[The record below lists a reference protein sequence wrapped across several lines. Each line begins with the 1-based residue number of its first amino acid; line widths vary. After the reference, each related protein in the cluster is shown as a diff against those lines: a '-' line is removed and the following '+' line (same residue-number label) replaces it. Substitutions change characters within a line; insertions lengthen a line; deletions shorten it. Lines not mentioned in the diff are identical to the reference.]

1 MSPKLARLL
10 IAASIAAL
18 TTASVMIPPKPTVL
32 VVRAYMPYDEVIKR
46 SSYPAQAHGIAPDS
60 EYGFGTIDVT
70 EPAVIIKYDDPQI
83 GFELPPT
90 KFAAITFGNS
100 VVESISTSPMLET
113 LRFPEAVEVL
123 AQFQER
129 FRTAGW
135 VPWKGNESV
144 WFDFSPEG
152 RKNLRAELMR
162 FSQSEQWL
170 IVPSHHVG
178 MIFRIKCVDD
188 CDDKDDA
195 RFLID
200 IGVGTVFGDLSNDG
214 HP

>member
-1 MSPKLARLL
+1 MSPKRARLL

-18 TTASVMIPPKPTVL
+18 TTAYVMTPPKPTVL
-32 VVRAYMPYDEVIKR
+32 VVRAYMPYDEVVKR
-46 SSYPAQAHGIAPDS
+46 SSYPAQAHGMAPRRED
-60 EYGFGTIDVT
+60 GFGTIDVT

-90 KFAAITFGNS
+90 KFAAITFGDS
-100 VVESISTSPMLET
+100 IVESISTSPMLEAR
-113 LRFPEAVEVL
+113 RFPEAVEVL
-123 AQFQER
+123 AQLQGQ
-129 FRTAGW
+129 FRAAGW

-152 RKNLRAELMR
+152 RKALHAELMR

-170 IVPSHHVG
+170 IVPSHRVG

-188 CDDKDDA
+188 CEDEDDA

-200 IGVGTVFGDLSNDG
+200 VGIGTVMGDLSNDG

>member
-1 MSPKLARLL
+1 MSPKRVRLL

-18 TTASVMIPPKPTVL
+18 TTAYVTIPPKPTVL
-32 VVRAYMPYDEVIKR
+32 VVRAYMPYDEVVKR
-46 SSYPAQAHGIAPDS
+46 SSYPAQAHGMAPDN
-60 EYGFGTIDVT
+60 EDGFGTIDVT

-90 KFAAITFGNS
+90 KFAAITFGDS
-100 VVESISTSPMLET
+100 VVGAISTSPMLEA
-113 LRFPEAVEVL
+113 LRFPQAVEVL
-123 AQFQER
+123 AQLQGL
-129 FRTAGW
+129 FRAAGW

-144 WFDFSPEG
+144 WFDLSPEG
-152 RKNLRAELMR
+152 RKALHAELMR

-170 IVPSHHVG
+170 IVPSHRVG

-188 CDDKDDA
+188 CDDNDDA

-200 IGVGTVFGDLSNDG
+200 VGIGTVLGDLSNDD